1 MKNSIR
7 FILVSAS
14 LAFLPGCFLRGAM
27 PGVGGDLVAG
37 AQKTAAILS
46 DSADAAKAKC
56 DPIRKSQV
64 AWPEERAM
72 GGVTALKRVANSGAK
87 VALDGMTATDPKALA
102 EQVEASS
109 KDASKKVTLADSAKN
124 DLTAY
129 LAVVGRNLAKYS
141 SRPDISWTFAII
153 ENDTPNA
160 FSAPGGYVF
169 LTTGLL
175 KTITNEAQLA
185 GVVAHEIAHV
195 TLRHSIL
202 RYRESKATQCTIA
215 TTGAEAIK
223 RGGQEIISK
232 LPPGMADSAKFAEA
246 FDNFDLD
253 KSDSGF
259 IKFLMDAVISFIE
272 LTGNEKEDEFQ
283 ADATAL
289 ELTAFAGYDA
299 AEYEKF
305 LTSLGESGGGFSK
318 HPATSERVTK
328 LKALREGDLAPFA
341 TGKAKPDTT
350 KQFAVIK
357 TPGA

>member
-1 MKNSIR
+1 MKNAIP
-7 FILVSAS
+7 FVLVSAS
-14 LAFLPGCFLRGAM
+14 LAFAPGCALLNRV
-27 PGVGGDLVAG
+27 PGGGNALAA
-37 AQKTAAILS
+37 AQKTAGILK

-56 DPIRKSQV
+56 DPIRKSEV

-87 VALDGMTATDPKALA
+87 VVLDGMTATDPKALA
-102 EQVEASS
+102 AQVTASE
-109 KDASKKVTLADSAKN
+109 KDASKKVTLPDSAKN
-124 DLTAY
+124 ELAAY

-141 SRPDISWTFAII
+141 TRPDISWTFTVI

-175 KTITNEAQLA
+175 KNITNEAQLA

-202 RYRESKATQCTIA
+202 RYRESKATQCTVA

-223 RGGQEIISK
+223 RGGQEILSA
-232 LPPGMADSAKFAEA
+232 LPAGTADSAKFAES

-253 KSDSGF
+253 KSDSAF
-259 IKFLMDAVISFIE
+259 VKFLMDAVISFIE
-272 LTGNEKEDEFQ
+272 LTGNEKDDEFA

-289 ELTAFAGYDA
+289 ELVAFAGYDA

-305 LTSLGESGGGFSK
+305 LTALGESGGAFSK
-318 HPATSERVTK
+318 HPPTSERVTK
-328 LKALREGDLAPFA
+328 LKTLREGELAPFA
-341 TGKAKPDTT
+341 TGKAKPDTA